1 MNLKRAVTYALATV
15 LAFGAVSPAFA
26 QRDNDRRDRNE
37 RRDDRRDDRRDNNRR
52 GGRDWNGPPRA
63 HWDWRGDRRWDGP
76 PRFVVV
82 RPRPPYPYYRPS
94 LVPRARWYRDT
105 YVYRP
110 YGLAYP
116 GFGFYYRDNDAARFL
131 GLAALSFIAIN
142 ALNESQ
148 QRAHEEAMVQA
159 TTARIGEP
167 VEWRDGGREGTVTA
181 VRDGQTP
188 DGRQCREF
196 QQTVTIGGKKEEA
209 YGTACMQPDG
219 TWQVVNQ
226 N

>member
-1 MNLKRAVTYALATV
+1 MTLKNAVAYTLAAA

-26 QRDNDRRDRNE
+26 QDRHRDNDRRGDHRDE
-37 RRDDRRDDRRDNNRR
+37 RRDNRR

-63 HWDWRGDRRWDGP
+63 HWDWRSERRWNGP
-76 PRFVVV
+76 PRFVTV

-94 LVPRARWYRDT
+94 YVPRARWYRDT

-110 YGLAYP
+110 YGVAYP

-159 TTARIGEP
+159 TTAPIGEP
-167 VEWRDGGREGTVTA
+167 ITWEDGGRRGSVTA
-181 VRDGQTP
+181 VRDGQTV

-196 QQTVTIGGKKEEA
+196 QQNVTIGGKKEEA

-226 N
+226 D